1 MKLRYVGIAVQTVV
15 TVILSV
21 LLACNLYIL
30 AAKKFMDIQYPT
42 VFGFSSAVVVSGS
55 MEPALS
61 VNDLIVTQAQT
72 DYAPGDI
79 VSFAS
84 GSTLVTHRIVQENPD
99 GFVTQG
105 DANNATDIQP
115 VAPEQIVGK
124 VVLSIPAVGIVLG
137 YLQTPLGLTCLV
149 LWGFLLIELPMVAA
163 RWRRTQE
170 EEENNGT

>member
-1 MKLRYVGIAVQTVV
+1 MTRV
-15 TVILSV
+15 
-21 LLACNLYIL
+21 
-30 AAKKFMDIQYPT
+30 
-42 VFGFSSAVVVSGS
+42 
-55 MEPALS
+55 
-61 VNDLIVTQAQT
+61 QT

-105 DANNATDIQP
+105 DANNTADIQP
-115 VAPEQIVGK
+115 VASEQIVGK

-149 LWGFLLIELPMVAA
+149 LLGFLLIELPMVAA

-170 EEENNGT
+170 EEEENNGT